1 MEQAKTHTILLFF
14 WFCPHGTCLVFL
26 RPHRHH
32 NSLYGALITPC
43 LAISIS
49 LWASPPPPPLL
60 LLRSCQYTPFT
71 IFSSHKQT
79 QTQSFSIL
87 LSAYVCVKIIFALQ
101 SQFYFQFSIFY
112 FFLFDGVF
120 AITLRG
126 RG

>member
-14 WFCPHGTCLVFL
+14 LVLSTWYLF
-26 RPHRHH
+26 
-32 NSLYGALITPC
+32 SLFAT
-43 LAISIS
+43 ASTSQQS
-49 LWASPPPPPLL
+49 LWSTNYALPRHLHFSLGLSTSPPLL